1 MTVENVPIG
10 TTFLSV
16 LVQFEYHYTDAKVFQ
31 VFPRGDAVAQNALGG
46 ASVKDVNVGG
56 LGL

>member
-10 TTFLSV
+10 LMSV
-16 LVQFEYHYTDAKVFQ
+16 LVQFEYHYSDADVFQ
-31 VFPRGDAVAQNALGG
+31 AFPRGGAVAQDALGG
-46 ASVKDVNVGG
+46 ASVKGVNVGG